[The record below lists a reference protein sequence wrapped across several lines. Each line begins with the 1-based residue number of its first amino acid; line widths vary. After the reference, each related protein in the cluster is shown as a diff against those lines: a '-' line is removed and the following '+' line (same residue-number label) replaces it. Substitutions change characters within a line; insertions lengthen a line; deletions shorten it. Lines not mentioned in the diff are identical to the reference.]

1 MIKKNTDG
9 LREGFAK
16 KMENFEKELPVIIKS
31 MKNKLW
37 SSLDDVISKY
47 MNEFGP
53 YGAID
58 VIGAPSA
65 GVTDSTKGMMA
76 EVRKLE
82 KMMKD

>member
-1 MIKKNTDG
+1 M
-9 LREGFAK
+9 
-16 KMENFEKELPVIIKS
+16 
-31 MKNKLW
+31 
-37 SSLDDVISKY
+37 ISKY

-82 KMMKD
+82 KMMKLEEVSVHCAESGLFRRRDFTGRSTVLLSAVPEV